1 MVTRSKPQLYVPRLT
16 SLSPWTVYDRLSV
29 SGASARATTVSIAA
43 AGDRQLH
50 RRDSTRDDSGDGVEG
65 GGFFPSTRR
74 WMLCIPRALLLFVLA
89 FTSGAASIT
98 QTSGHVFYV
107 DCSAAANGSGD
118 SFGSAW
124 NRLAQVDAVTFS
136 PGDTIYIRRGTVC
149 HGVLSPKGSGS
160 EGAPIRLTA
169 YGEGARPKV
178 VAEASAEE
186 ALKLFNQQ
194 YWDIDSLDLAGG
206 NTYGVF
212 ISGNNGILHHIHLS
226 NLAVHDVIG
235 GELKH
240 KESGLVTI
248 SPGSVNQHF
257 DDVLV
262 DGVTAWNTNQWVG
275 IVVGGGDLGY
285 PPEEDWSTNV
295 VIRNSAIH
303 DVQGDGIVLFRVR
316 NGRIDSSVAWN
327 TGMQITQ
334 TIGTPNA
341 IWTWMCDD
349 CTVEG
354 NEAYLTDSPGVDGGA
369 YDIDYGNTKNFVI
382 DNYGHDTQG
391 YCVAVF
397 GAGFV
402 TRQSVV
408 RGNLCVNNG
417 RSPRM
422 AKYQG
427 AIFLLSWN
435 DGSVDGLT
443 MEDNTVYW
451 SPFENSPALLNEATI
466 KAGTAVFRN
475 NTVYSTSPW
484 MVDSN
489 TSLSL
494 AQNHYSYFGAGSPEW
509 RYGANA
515 FGSLNELQAGP
526 KQETGSGFVQRPLR
540 QWSQAFEQE
549 AGGSS
554 AGAKYHPS
562 NMQRHEDWQL
572 SCVLPV
578 SLDAQGMMGDAALQ
592 QIVVL
597 KSLSQQYR
605 AQGLHVILRMT
616 STDAQLFKTEA
627 FRNAL
632 ADLDLVGVTV
642 EQTVGSASER
652 TTLSMPRSRTAG
664 QWDGFAGPV
673 SLGLALR
680 RAMGEPVYAQM
691 GAKSDDE

>member
-1 MVTRSKPQLYVPRLT
+1 MRGRT
-16 SLSPWTVYDRLSV
+16 
-29 SGASARATTVSIAA
+29 
-43 AGDRQLH
+43 
-50 RRDSTRDDSGDGVEG
+50 
-65 GGFFPSTRR
+65 
-74 WMLCIPRALLLFVLA
+74 
-89 FTSGAASIT
+89 
-98 QTSGHVFYV
+98 FYV
-107 DCSAAANGSGD
+107 DCSARVPGDGS
-118 SFGSAW
+118 SPQTAW
-124 NRLAQVDAVTFS
+124 NTPAQVNAVTFS
-136 PGDTIYIRRGTVC
+136 PGDTIRLRRGTTC
-149 HGVLSPKGSGS
+149 AGALAPKGSGA

-169 YGEGARPKV
+169 YGEGPRPKL
-178 VAEASAEE
+178 VAPRQSEE
-186 ALKLFNQQ
+186 ALRLFNQQ

-240 KESGLVTI
+240 KESGLVAI
-248 SPGSVNQHF
+248 SPGNVNQHF

-349 CTVEG
+349 CTVAG

-369 YDIDYGNTKNFVI
+369 YDIDYGNTKNSVI

-408 RGNLCVNNG
+408 RGNLCINNG

-435 DGSVDGLT
+435 GGSVDGLT

-475 NTVYSTSPW
+475 NTVHSTSPW

-494 AQNHYSYFGAGSPEW
+494 AQNRYSYFGAGSPEW
-509 RYGANA
+509 RYGAKV

-526 KQETGSGFVQRPLR
+526 KQETGSRFVQRPLR
-540 QWSQAFEQE
+540 QWSEGFEQE
-549 AGGSS
+549 ASGSS

-562 NMQRHEDWQL
+562 NMERDEGWQL

-578 SLDAQGMMGDAALQ
+578 SLDAQGMMDDAALR

-605 AQGLHVILRMT
+605 AEGLHVILRMT
-616 STDAQLFKTEA
+616 SPDAQLFKTEA

-632 ADLDLVGVTV
+632 ADLDLVGITV

-652 TTLSMPRSRTAG
+652 TTLSLAGSRTAG

-691 GAKSDDE
+691 GVKADE